1 MIFRRLSAHL
11 KAQNWF
17 AVGLDL
23 AVVVVGIYIGL
34 QADAWMSSQQDR
46 VLEQEYLQRLLA
58 DMEESALAQRA
69 LITEYEDSI
78 DAMDYLARRL
88 KEGSFNNVDSVQM
101 RLAIDALGWVPQP
114 VTSMGTLRELQS
126 TGNIS
131 LIQDV
136 QVRKAIGSQEL
147 SYADAEFSASH
158 NLSLM
163 STSMPVVMPWVYIFP
178 DSEIGEFKATL
189 DENTYGATQDPDFE
203 RMLADPDAANTVSWI
218 SGWSKYHAS
227 IMLQHHVET
236 LEFRDLLR
244 ERIQMQ
250 ANNRAP

>member
-1 MIFRRLSAHL
+1 MILRRLTEHL
-11 KAQNWF
+11 KTQNWF
-17 AVGLDL
+17 AVSLDL

-34 QADAWMSSQQDR
+34 QADAWMSGQQDR
-46 VLEQEYLQRLLA
+46 ELEQEYLQRLLA
-58 DMEESALAQRA
+58 DMEESAVAQRD

-78 DAMDYLARRL
+78 DAMDYLADLLHRR
-88 KEGSFNNVDSVQM
+88 SMDDPDPAQI
-101 RLAIDALGWVPQP
+101 RLAIDGLGWVPQP

-136 QVRKAIGSQEL
+136 QVRKRIGALDL
-147 SYADAEFSASH
+147 SYGSAEFSTSH
-158 NLSLM
+158 NLSLI
-163 STSMPVVMPWVYIFP
+163 STSMPVVMPWVYISP
-178 DSEIGEFKATL
+178 VTEIGEYEATL
-189 DENTYGATQDPDFE
+189 DELNYGAVQDPDFE
-203 RMLADPDAANTVSWI
+203 RMLADRDAANTVSWV

-250 ANNRAP
+250 ASKSAP

>member
-34 QADAWMSSQQDR
+34 QADAWMSGQRDR
-46 VLEQEYLQRLLA
+46 DLEQEYLQRLLV
-58 DMEESALAQRA
+58 DMEESAIAQQE

-78 DAMDYLARRL
+78 DAMDYLAGRL
-88 KEGSFNNVDSVQM
+88 RDGSFDDPDAEQI
-101 RLAIDALGWVPQP
+101 RLAVDALGWVPQP

-136 QVRKAIGSQEL
+136 QIRKAIGSQEL
-147 SYADAEFSASH
+147 SYSGAEFSTSH

-163 STSMPVVMPWVYIFP
+163 STTMPVVMPWVYITP
-178 DSEIGEFKATL
+178 VGKIGEYQATL
-189 DENTYGATQDPDFE
+189 DEVTYGAVLDPSYE

-244 ERIQMQ
+244 ERIQTQ
-250 ANNRAP
+250 TSSNAP

>member
-1 MIFRRLSAHL
+1 LSAHL

-34 QADAWMSSQQDR
+34 QADAWMSGQRDR
-46 VLEQEYLQRLLA
+46 DLEQEYLQRLLA
-58 DMEESALAQRA
+58 DMEESAVAQQE

-78 DAMDYLARRL
+78 DAMDYLAERL
-88 KEGSFNNVDSVQM
+88 RDGSFDDPDADQI

-147 SYADAEFSASH
+147 SYSSAEFSTSH

-163 STSMPVVMPWVYIFP
+163 RVYITP
-178 DSEIGEFKATL
+178 VGKIGEYQATL
-189 DENTYGATQDPDFE
+189 DEITYGAVFDPSYE

-244 ERIQMQ
+244 ERIQTQ
-250 ANNRAP
+250 TSSNAP

>member
-1 MIFRRLSAHL
+1 MILRRLTEHFRT
-11 KAQNWF
+11 QNWF
-17 AVGLDL
+17 AVTLDL

-34 QADAWMSSQQDR
+34 QADAWMSGQQDR

-58 DMEESALAQRA
+58 DMEESAVGQRD
-69 LITEYEDSI
+69 LIIEFEQSI
-78 DAMDYLARRL
+78 NAMDYLADRL
-88 KEGSFNNVDSVQM
+88 HKRSFEDVDPAQI

-131 LIQDV
+131 LLQDV
-136 QVRKAIGSQEL
+136 DVRKALGSLDL
-147 SYADAEFSASH
+147 SYSSAEFSTSH
-158 NLSLM
+158 NLSLI
-163 STSMPVVMPWVYIFP
+163 STSMPVVMPWVYIYP
-178 DSEIGEFKATL
+178 AGEVGTYKATL
-189 DENTYGATQDPDFE
+189 DEVTYGADQAPDYE
-203 RMLADPDAANTVSWI
+203 RMLADPDAANSVSWI

-227 IMLQHHVET
+227 IMLQHHVDT

-250 ANNRAP
+250 ASSKAP